1 MEWEIRSTIS
11 ITAAC
16 IPIAQTVSQVYTTTH
31 TQLCG
36 YYTMVDVL
44 INCKGA
50 GTENTML
57 YNNIIVKSG
66 GKSND
71 TFILLCMCD
80 LHAQN
85 YSVAKPD

>member
-50 GTENTML
+50 GTENTIL
-57 YNNIIVKSG
+57 YNIVKSG
-66 GKSND
+66 GNSND
-71 TFILLCMCD
+71 TFILLYMCD